1 MDTAQPE
8 QPADLAVVGRVLT
21 MNAAREIVP
30 DGAVI
35 VAGGDIVAVG
45 ARETLMARHAPRRV
59 LGDSRSIV
67 MPGLIDAHTHCTQC
81 FVRALV
87 AGELPM
93 IPRIYNP
100 AQRALSPAEAA
111 ATVRLIAAQ
120 LLRSGVTTLC
130 EGTLN
135 RGHEDAIL
143 EALEAIGI
151 RCLIARGMPDQD
163 AHHAALY
170 SQITDRSWVKARQG
184 EAELDLARTEEL
196 LRRYP
201 NRGRGLIRAAV
212 NASGLPGFSE
222 SYFRGAAALAESHGT
237 TLHVHIGRDREEVEL
252 SLAVWGR
259 RPIERL
265 ADLGALNERLVAIH
279 AVLASEAEIRLLAE
293 SGAGVAHAPV
303 ECVANLNAVPNIP
316 QFRRAGIPIALGCDV
331 QANDLF
337 VTMRAAWLLHNALWG
352 LPRYDPEA
360 LSAAEL
366 LAMATSESARVLHCD
381 DRIGS
386 LEVGKAADIT
396 VLDGAAPHLMAMQ
409 DLETELV
416 RFASR
421 AEVRH
426 VLVEGRTLLENG
438 RPTTIDLE
446 RLYAEA
452 EAGARHVRDTVSSR
466 RYRPLRRE

>member
-1 MDTAQPE
+1 MSQEPPG
-8 QPADLAVVGRVLT
+8 QPADLAVIGRILT
-21 MNAAREIVP
+21 MNGAREIIP

-35 VAGGDIVAVG
+35 VAGSDIVAVG
-45 ARETLMARHAPRRV
+45 PRAPLLAAHAPRRI
-59 LGDSRSIV
+59 LGDARSIV

-81 FVRALV
+81 FVRSLV
-87 AGELPM
+87 VGELPP

-100 AQRALSPAEAA
+100 AQRALSPAQAA

-143 EALEAIGI
+143 EALEAVGI
-151 RCLIARGMPDQD
+151 RCVVARGMPDQD
-163 AHHAALY
+163 AHHASLY
-170 SQITDRSWVKARQG
+170 AQISDRSWVKARQG
-184 EAELDLARTEEL
+184 EAEADLARTEEL
-196 LRRYP
+196 LRRFP
-201 NRGRGLIRAAV
+201 NHGRGLIRAAV

-222 SYFRGAAALAESHGT
+222 SYFRGAVALAQAHRT
-237 TLHVHIGRDREEVEL
+237 TLHVHIARDREEVEL
-252 SLAVWGR
+252 ALAVWGR

-265 ADLGALNERLVAIH
+265 ADLGALNERLVAVH

-293 SGAGVAHAPV
+293 SGAGVAHAPI

-316 QFRRAGIPIALGCDV
+316 QFHRAGIPIALGCDV

-337 VTMRAAWLLHNALWG
+337 VTMRAAWLLHNAMWG
-352 LPRYDPEA
+352 LPRYDPDA
-360 LSAAEL
+360 LSAGQL
-366 LAMATSESARVLHCD
+366 LAMATCESARVLHCD

-386 LEVGKAADIT
+386 LEPGKAADIT
-396 VLDGAAPHLMAMQ
+396 VLDGGAPHLMAMQ
-409 DLETELV
+409 DLVIELV

-421 AEVRH
+421 AEVKY
-426 VLVEGRTLLENG
+426 VLVDGRPLLENG
-438 RPTTIDLE
+438 LHTTIDLE

-452 EAGARHVRDTVSSR
+452 EAGAEHVRGAVAGR
-466 RYRPLRRE
+466 RYRPLGPG

>member
-1 MDTAQPE
+1 M
-8 QPADLAVVGRVLT
+8 
-21 MNAAREIVP
+21 
-30 DGAVI
+30 
-35 VAGGDIVAVG
+35 
-45 ARETLMARHAPRRV
+45 
-59 LGDSRSIV
+59 
-67 MPGLIDAHTHCTQC
+67 
-81 FVRALV
+81 
-87 AGELPM
+87 
-93 IPRIYNP
+93 
-100 AQRALSPAEAA
+100 
-111 ATVRLIAAQ
+111 
-120 LLRSGVTTLC
+120 
-130 EGTLN
+130 
-135 RGHEDAIL
+135 
-143 EALEAIGI
+143 

-222 SYFRGAAALAESHGT
+222 SYFRGAAALAQSHGT